1 MLESKFVEKRIQKIL
16 AEMGVASR
24 RKAEEMMIEGRVT
37 VNGKPAVLGMKA
49 DPLKDHVKV
58 DGKLLTKPERKLYMA
73 FHKPAGVVTSLYD
86 PEGRP
91 TIKDYLR
98 GVKERL
104 YPVGRLDYET
114 EGLLLLSNDGDFTHQ
129 VLHPSKKVPKTYL
142 AKVKGVVEEEG
153 FSKLRKGMRL
163 KDGLTAPAWVKKIR
177 VLDNNSWIEIT
188 IHEGKKRQIRRMLE
202 AVGHPVLKL
211 KRTKIDGIELGD
223 LKPGALRHLR
233 PEEIKRISHAA

>member
-153 FSKLRKGMRL
+153 FSKLRKGIRL